1 MKKLLSLCLSMVI
14 VLSVSACGNPK
25 KQLRKENFGIAT
37 SFYPVYITT
46 LNLTSGAEGV
56 DVVNL
61 TEADR
66 GCLHDYIL
74 TTEDIPLLS
83 QADIFIAS
91 GMDMEAFVGKNSLGI
106 PGLRVI
112 DSGEDIPITLREK
125 KKYNPH
131 YWMSIKNT
139 IAQSEKIARTLVRSD
154 PKNEEIYV
162 RNLEEYKEK
171 LEGLLAEALDVCGS
185 MESGRLVALGGTFD
199 YLSEELG
206 LAIAKVFSGHKAEKL
221 SKSEIAEVT
230 EYIKTE
236 EIDAVVVE
244 KGFGDMAALKKIS
257 KETGCEVVELDILTH
272 GTPEGEEKDAYINA
286 MRGNIGILKTI
297 SAE

>member
-74 TTEDIPLLS
+74 TTEDISLLS

-91 GMDMEAFVGKNSLGI
+91 GMDMEAF
-106 PGLRVI
+106 R
-112 DSGEDIPITLREK
+112 
-125 KKYNPH
+125 
-131 YWMSIKNT
+131 
-139 IAQSEKIARTLVRSD
+139 Q
-154 PKNEEIYV
+154 
-162 RNLEEYKEK
+162 
-171 LEGLLAEALDVCGS
+171 
-185 MESGRLVALGGTFD
+185 
-199 YLSEELG
+199 
-206 LAIAKVFSGHKAEKL
+206 
-221 SKSEIAEVT
+221 
-230 EYIKTE
+230 
-236 EIDAVVVE
+236 
-244 KGFGDMAALKKIS
+244 
-257 KETGCEVVELDILTH
+257 
-272 GTPEGEEKDAYINA
+272 
-286 MRGNIGILKTI
+286 KTI
-297 SAE
+297 EPYLQGFNWNLPEE